1 MSVDFESFWNTDPP
15 FRTGLPPETYTSSEF
30 FELENRTLFRTHW
43 IFVGYR
49 HELNRVGDVVPV
61 TVAGQP
67 VLLVAGGDLEIR
79 AFHNLC
85 RHRCLKLVDAPKN
98 CGRLIRCPYHSWSY
112 GLDGKLKAAPHFGG
126 KETAPPKDFSPA
138 DFGLHEIECA
148 VWNDWIFVCLGPP
161 EMSFPEFIAPL
172 ERQLENVP
180 LHDLKPIGALDF
192 GTVNTNWKTL
202 MENFIEP
209 YHVQFVHRSTTSQP
223 LTDHYTIIDRH
234 CLGSGCDIAD
244 DGNTSKSETLAVS
257 SRFLTLFPNFVIGL
271 YEPDQIGVHLNSPV
285 NAGQTCQR
293 RIIYV
298 HKDNPI
304 SDGDIEKT
312 RSLWHQIHQ
321 EDHEICERLQQGRA
335 SPAADGG
342 ILSPHWENS
351 LRNFQEYLARAVDPA
366 SSRDRNTG
374 STRPT

>member
-1 MSVDFESFWNTDPP
+1 MSVDFKSFWNTDST

-30 FELENRTLFRTHW
+30 FELENRTLFTTHW

-61 TVAGQP
+61 AVAGQP
-67 VLLVAGGDLEIR
+67 ILLVAGGDLEIW
-79 AFHNLC
+79 AFHNVC

-126 KETAPPKDFSPA
+126 RETAPPEDFSPA

-148 VWNDWIFVCLGPP
+148 VWHDWIFVCLGPP
-161 EMSFPEFIAPL
+161 AMSFAEFIAPL
-172 ERQLENVP
+172 KRQLENVP
-180 LHDLKPIGALDF
+180 LHDLKPIGTLDF
-192 GTVNTNWKTL
+192 GALDTNWKAL

-223 LTDHYTIIDRH
+223 LTDHYTIIDEH

-244 DGNTSKSETLAVS
+244 DSNTSKSETLAVS

-293 RIIYV
+293 RVIYV

-304 SDGDIEKT
+304 SNEDIEKT
-312 RSLWHQIHQ
+312 KSLWYRVHQ
-321 EDHEICERLQQGRA
+321 EDHEICERLQQGRL

-342 ILSPHWENS
+342 ILSPCWENS
-351 LRNFQEYLARAVDPA
+351 LRNFQEYLARSVDPG
-366 SSRDRNTG
+366 SSRDRD
-374 STRPT
+374 TR